1 MRNDRQLDRY
11 LQAFKLNLA
20 IDEHTR
26 MPVHVAFAATTEQT
40 QFELFDNE
48 RLGPEPATADD
59 TLTEDDSEQKE
70 TRAIRNHDARL
81 AIVTA
86 AIDTATTPV
95 IRRRLHGSKPF
106 VIVVEVPSSAWV
118 KPVEDYFIVALPQP
132 WATFTRDGSVKLR
145 DKATVGNDEAARKIA
160 DGRHV
165 VGIAVN
171 SAATLPST
179 LTAAADVTIKIALPT
194 GIMVRKALKFCL
206 RGRLP
211 GHIDDRLV
219 ADLGFDDLV
228 AAMRAGSTPKQ
239 AVERMRAMVDR
250 RNVQTQ
256 TETYPRLEDAVE
268 YGAAQKWGLALARDI
283 QDLRE
288 GKPLS
293 ADEID
298 RGAIFFSEPG
308 CGKTWLAD
316 SIALACRIPLVKIS
330 IGDYFKGDA
339 HLGVV
344 LQEQRAAFE
353 RAAALAAR
361 NGSTACNGFC
371 LLYIDEID
379 GLPSRNSL
387 SRGSES
393 GSGSSRNSDWWM
405 PIINDLLLLCD
416 QAKHNHVI
424 LCGATNRIS
433 AVDPALLRP
442 GRFERAIEITR
453 PSVEGIINIL
463 RFHLKADLQA
473 DDLTDAARLAEGSTA
488 AELMEIVR
496 GARRRARTAQR
507 ALTVEDLKIQIQGE
521 QDVAP
526 ALLRRIAIHE
536 AGHAVTTVALAI
548 GELRHVTL
556 QSRAASGGHTR
567 VRTVEEDLMTLSDV
581 ENRVV
586 SILSAA
592 VAEKRLVG
600 SKSIGGGGATTS
612 DDGIASSLL
621 SVILRPV
628 SPVSYFIDA
637 RQTTHWRRSGLIRSC
652 VTRLNYIS
660 ASSKCVRP
668 ILSSVISQAS
678 PRSRRNWPESATSP
692 ATRSSPSC
700 GQLAASRPPRLL
712 NSLQLKGAR
721 YA

>member
-1 MRNDRQLDRY
+1 
-11 LQAFKLNLA
+11 
-20 IDEHTR
+20 
-26 MPVHVAFAATTEQT
+26 
-40 QFELFDNE
+40 
-48 RLGPEPATADD
+48 
-59 TLTEDDSEQKE
+59 
-70 TRAIRNHDARL
+70 
-81 AIVTA
+81 
-86 AIDTATTPV
+86 
-95 IRRRLHGSKPF
+95 
-106 VIVVEVPSSAWV
+106 
-118 KPVEDYFIVALPQP
+118 
-132 WATFTRDGSVKLR
+132 
-145 DKATVGNDEAARKIA
+145 
-160 DGRHV
+160 
-165 VGIAVN
+165 
-171 SAATLPST
+171 

-219 ADLGFDDLV
+219 ADLSFDDLV

-239 AVERMRAMVDR
+239 AVERMRAMTDR

-293 ADEID
+293 AEGKPLSADEID

-316 SIALACRIPLVKIS
+316 SIAFACRIPLVKIS

-353 RAAALAAR
+353 KAAALAAR
-361 NGSTACNGFC
+361 NGSSGRNGFC

-379 GLPSRNSL
+379 GIPSRKSL
-387 SRGSES
+387 SQGSES

-416 QAKHNHVI
+416 QAKNNNVI

-453 PSVEGIINIL
+453 PSVAGIINIL

-473 DDLTDAARLAEGSTA
+473 DDLTDAARVAEGSTA

-521 QDVAP
+521 QEVPP

-556 QSRAASGGHTR
+556 QLRAASGGHTR
-567 VRTVEEDLMTLSDV
+567 VRTVEEDLMTLADV

-592 VAEKRLVG
+592 VAERRLVG

-621 SVILRPV
+621 SVIHASTSLTGELFHRCSTDDALATVRADPQLRHKV
-628 SPVSYFIDA
+628 ELHL
-637 RQTTHWRRSGLIRSC
+637 RQLEVRATDLVERHLAS
-652 VTRLNYIS
+652 IS
-660 ASSKCVRP
+660 AVAEELARKRYLTGDEVVAIMRAVGCK
-668 ILSSVISQAS
+668 QAATTLEFTS
-678 PRSRRNWPESATSP
+678 TQRS
-692 ATRSSPSC
+692 
-700 GQLAASRPPRLL
+700 
-712 NSLQLKGAR
+712 
-721 YA
+721 